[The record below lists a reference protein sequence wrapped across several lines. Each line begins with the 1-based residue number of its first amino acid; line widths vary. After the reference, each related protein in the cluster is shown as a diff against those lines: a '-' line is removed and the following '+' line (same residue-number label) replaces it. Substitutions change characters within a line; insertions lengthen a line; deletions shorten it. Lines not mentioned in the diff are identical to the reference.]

1 MIKSNLPVILLKNLV
16 LLPYQEIRVEIK
28 SELSKK
34 VTEISKLYH
43 DGEVL
48 NEVVLPLMNVSRRTA
63 LGEVND
69 NEPNQQQLYM
79 TSAGVKSS
87 YA

>member
-43 DGEVL
+43 DSEVL
-48 NEVVLPLMNVSRRTA
+48 IVCPLNS
-63 LGEVND
+63 LE
-69 NEPNQQQLYM
+69 
-79 TSAGVKSS
+79 
-87 YA
+87 